1 MEPDDRGTARLYI
14 ARRIQGRGSQ
24 NRAEGSTDWGERKK
38 RTRERPGAR
47 DRRWSFLAEGALGKV
62 NLWDRD
68 LV

>member
-24 NRAEGSTDWGERKK
+24 NRAGGSTDRGERKK

-47 DRRWSFLAEGALGKV
+47 DRRRSFLDVGALAKV
-62 NLWDRD
+62 NLWNRD